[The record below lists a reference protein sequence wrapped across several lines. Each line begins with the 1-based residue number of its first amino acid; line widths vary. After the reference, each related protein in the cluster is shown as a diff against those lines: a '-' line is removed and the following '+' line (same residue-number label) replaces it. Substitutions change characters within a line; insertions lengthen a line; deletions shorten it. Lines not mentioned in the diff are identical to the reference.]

1 EADSSSSD
9 DLDHAADTGVSLAG
23 YESNSYGGG
32 EYPGEAAEEDSFFNH
47 PGKVVTASAGDDG
60 YGVSYPASSP
70 YVVAVGGTNLQKT
83 ATPRGWTE
91 RVWGTDAD
99 DGTGSGCSAY
109 ELKPSWQIDGLG
121 CTKRTVAD
129 VAADAD
135 PDTGVAV
142 YDSYDGAGGWQ
153 QVGGTSASSPMIAAV
168 YALAGTPAAGSYP
181 AWYPYAHRTE
191 LYDVSSGT
199 DDFLGDCTEAYLC
212 TGEVGYDGPT
222 GLGTPDGIGAFQAA
236 PKPAYKSPTATI
248 SSPAS
253 GQTFAVG
260 QAVSTSF
267 TCAEGAAGPGLASCD
282 DSAGAVTATGGTGT
296 LNTTAPGTYTYTVR
310 ATSHDGRSATAS
322 ITYSVGAKPVPAA
335 GISVK
340 LSGAKRAAAGSKFV
354 ETLTVANAGP
364 STAIRLRSS
373 MSVPGAVTIKNAAG
387 GSKHGGALHWSSPSL
402 PAGAKVRYRVT
413 FKVGE
418 HANTRVSIHGSA
430 SGAVA
435 DPDSSDN
442 AAKATVQ
449 LHPVKH
455 RHKHKHHKPK
465 KHHHKR
471 HGGGSGPQQG

>member
-1 EADSSSSD
+1 
-9 DLDHAADTGVSLAG
+9 
-23 YESNSYGGG
+23 
-32 EYPGEAAEEDSFFNH
+32 
-47 PGKVVTASAGDDG
+47 
-60 YGVSYPASSP
+60 
-70 YVVAVGGTNLQKT
+70 
-83 ATPRGWTE
+83 
-91 RVWGTDAD
+91 
-99 DGTGSGCSAY
+99 
-109 ELKPSWQIDGLG
+109 
-121 CTKRTVAD
+121 
-129 VAADAD
+129 
-135 PDTGVAV
+135 
-142 YDSYDGAGGWQ
+142 
-153 QVGGTSASSPMIAAV
+153 MIGAV

-260 QAVSTSF
+260 QAVPTSF

-322 ITYSVGAKPVPAA
+322 ITYSVGAKPAPAA

-418 HANTRVSIHGSA
+418 HANTRVSIRGSA